1 MNNKITLPELVDAI
15 AELTNTSKRVS
26 ELFLK
31 ELFGVIKERLELGE
45 TVKIKNLGTFKVTEI
60 AARKSV
66 NINTGEDMEIAAH
79 RRVSFTPDK
88 SLAEA
93 INTPFEGFETIALDD
108 NITDEELEILSSTTI
123 DDIPEITPPPFNII
137 EESDNIETVAIEN
150 PTPTTEEVITEEPEP
165 ASVTIVE
172 DNTTVQATAET
183 TSKPEQVE
191 EVEEISIIE
200 QNETIEPELQAQD
213 DDCNDSNEQP
223 IVPQDDKANEVV
235 VNKAITTPFV
245 DDEEEIKY
253 DEEELDGEKR
263 KSFIWGAALGLA
275 IGAVVAIIAWFFM
288 FRYNE
293 TSVPQT
299 ESVITHSTEQTD
311 SISKDKPEEPL
322 YTATIHSESESMNDK
337 PSEIVDTVKTN
348 YFLTKMSRKYY
359 GRYEFWVYI
368 YEENKSKIKNPN
380 SVSPGLV
387 VVIPPAEKY
396 GINKDDP
403 ESVRKAK
410 ELAEKIL

>member
-66 NINTGEDMEIAAH
+66 NVNTGEDMEIAAH

-137 EESDNIETVAIEN
+137 ENSDNIETVEVKKT
-150 PTPTTEEVITEEPEP
+150 TPTTEEVIAEEPV
-165 ASVTIVE
+165 SVTIVK
-172 DNTTVQATAET
+172 DNTTVQATAKT
-183 TSKPEQVE
+183 TSEPEQVQ
-191 EVEEISIIE
+191 EVEEVSIFE

-288 FRYNE
+288 LRNNE

-299 ESVITHSTEQTD
+299 ESVISHSTEQTD

-322 YTATIHSESESMNDK
+322 YTATIHSESVNDK